1 MLEYLKIAGIALLV
15 ILAAKLLLHL
25 DLKKVIGLIVNAII
39 GMVVLWIINWT
50 GLVSIPINIITC
62 LVVGIFGVP
71 GTIVLIVLSL
81 LGVF

>member
-15 ILAAKLLLHL
+15 ILAAKFILHL
-25 DLKKVIGLIVNAII
+25 DLKKVVGLIVNALI
-39 GMVVLWIINWT
+39 GMAILWLINLT

-62 LVVGIFGVP
+62 LVVGILGVP
-71 GTIVLIVLSL
+71 GTVVLIVLSL